1 MTHPSTDLLLC
12 TAPALGAGGAGL
24 VTKISSFYNCGRV
37 KTPTTRPPPPHSML
51 FRNLSFSPKWFAAF
65 SYTSDPSFHPSN
77 IELGGRGFV
86 WFELA
91 TIAAKLLVYI

>member
-1 MTHPSTDLLLC
+1 
-12 TAPALGAGGAGL
+12 
-24 VTKISSFYNCGRV
+24 
-37 KTPTTRPPPPHSML
+37 ML
-51 FRNLSFSPKWFAAF
+51 FRILSFSPKWFAAF

-91 TIAAKLLVYI
+91 TIVEIG